1 LEEYFKRFEAAKTGT
16 HMENWDGMNTNIWT
30 DPWIPR
36 GSTRRPA
43 TPRGPSLLTKVADLI
58 DPGTGTWD
66 EKLVLDT
73 FWPEDAQI
81 ILNIPTAEGMNDWP
95 TWHYDSMG
103 KFSVKSAYKLAV
115 QIRDQESGSDAS
127 SSSSVQGSVGAF
139 PWQKIW
145 HLKLPNKVNMFI
157 WRMAHNSLPVRRNL
171 ARRGVK
177 LDTICPVC
185 QRLDEDCS
193 HIFFKCKGVR
203 ACWRDMNLEEVRTEL
218 EMCRSGQETITKIWA
233 LDCDIQNK
241 IFVFLW
247 RWWSA
252 RNKANAGEKMAS
264 SDEICKSVAFLSMD
278 IAKLGNPSHVVP
290 RTIIL
295 KWKPPPAD
303 CYQVNVDASFH
314 PRTITGGWGFV
325 ARDSSGNFLEAGA
338 GNFLN
343 VASAL

>member
-1 LEEYFKRFEAAKTGT
+1 
-16 HMENWDGMNTNIWT
+16 
-30 DPWIPR
+30 
-36 GSTRRPA
+36 
-43 TPRGPSLLTKVADLI
+43 
-58 DPGTGTWD
+58 
-66 EKLVLDT
+66 
-73 FWPEDAQI
+73 
-81 ILNIPTAEGMNDWP
+81 
-95 TWHYDSMG
+95 
-103 KFSVKSAYKLAV
+103 
-115 QIRDQESGSDAS
+115 
-127 SSSSVQGSVGAF
+127 
-139 PWQKIW
+139 
-145 HLKLPNKVNMFI
+145 
-157 WRMAHNSLPVRRNL
+157 MAHNSLPVRRNL

-185 QRLDEDCS
+185 QSLDEDCS

-264 SDEICKSVAFLSMD
+264 SDEICKSVAFHLMD

-303 CYQVNVDASFH
+303 CYKVNVDASFH
-314 PRTITGGWGFV
+314 PRTMTGGWGFV
-325 ARDSSGNFLEAGA
+325 VRDCSGNFLEAGA

-343 VASAL
+343 VASALQAEALAILRSIERVADLGMTRIILETDAATLGQALRSEVYDRSPNGALFRQIRDVMCSHFIQCTVSVCPRACNSVADKLAAHGASVVSPGSCIFMCHIPDFVLDLVSGDMPRASE